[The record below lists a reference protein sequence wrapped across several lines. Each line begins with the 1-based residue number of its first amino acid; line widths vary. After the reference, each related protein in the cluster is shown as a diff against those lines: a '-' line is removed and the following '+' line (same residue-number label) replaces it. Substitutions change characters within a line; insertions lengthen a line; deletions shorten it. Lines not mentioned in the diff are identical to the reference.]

1 MSSRPTPGA
10 GSAPLAERG
19 SLPVRYPDVDSER
32 TMNRRAWW
40 LVGMNFLVPGS
51 AQVLAG
57 NRRLGRFGLGMT
69 IVGWVIAVV
78 TVVFFFANRTA
89 FIGFIT
95 HPAALIAVQALV
107 VGYVVLWI
115 VLTLDTLRLT
125 RLVRLGGGA
134 RAGVAAVVV
143 VLVALFGGGGAFAVS
158 RTASLNTGLE
168 VLAGTEVR
176 PPVDGYYNILM
187 IGADSG
193 EDREGLRPDST
204 SVVSIEAATGQ
215 ITTYG
220 LPRDLRNVAFAAPRD
235 SADPADAVDPAA
247 PAVPASGECVTPVG
261 LSMQGLYPAAYDG
274 QFNSIYSEVEFDHP
288 DFYPCAGSHGST
300 PGIEAMI
307 DAASG
312 ALGIPIQYYVI
323 IDMQGFQQLIDALGG
338 VTINVQERLP
348 VGGEWADGENVVP
361 ADYWIEPGVQVL
373 NGYNALWYARSRYT
387 TSDYDRMIRQRE
399 VQEAILRQFD
409 PLTVL
414 SRFDEIAAAGS
425 AAVRTDIPRNLL
437 STLIELALKGRDL
450 DVVKVEL
457 TPPTV
462 DPEAPDYAYIHTLV
476 ASTRVQPTP
485 EPTE

>member
-1 MSSRPTPGA
+1 MSSRPVYAAADRGA
-10 GSAPLAERG
+10 SLADRIA
-19 SLPVRYPDVDSER
+19 LPVRYPDLESPR

-40 LVGMNFLVPGS
+40 LLVMNFLIPGS

-57 NRRLGRFGLGMT
+57 NRRLGRFGLAMT
-69 IVGWVIAVV
+69 IVGWVLAVV
-78 TVVFFFANRTA
+78 TIVLLLASQSA

-95 HPAALIAVQALV
+95 QPAVLVAVQV
-107 VGYVVLWI
+107 VVAFYAVLWI

-125 RLVRLGGGA
+125 RLVRLGSGA
-134 RAGVAAVVV
+134 RVGVAGVVV
-143 VLVALFGGGGAFAVS
+143 VLIALFGGGGAFAVT
-158 RTASLNTGLE
+158 RTGSLNTGLS

-176 PPVDGYYNILM
+176 PPVDGYYNILL

-193 EDREGLRPDST
+193 EDRDGLRPDST

-220 LPRDLRNVAFAAPRD
+220 LPRDLRNVSFAASRD
-235 SADPADAVDPAA
+235 AADPEADADG
-247 PAVPASGECVTPVG
+247 GECVTPDE
-261 LSMQGLYPAAYDG
+261 LSMRGLYPEMYDG
-274 QFNSIYSEVEFDHP
+274 QLNSIYSEIEFDHP
-288 DFYPCAGSHGST
+288 DFYPCAVEHGST
-300 PGIEAMI
+300 PGIEGMI

-361 ADYWIEPGVQVL
+361 PDYWIEPGVQVL
-373 NGYNALWYARSRYT
+373 DGYNALWYARSRYT

-399 VQEAILRQFD
+399 VQEAILRQFE

-425 AAVRTDIPRNLL
+425 EAVRTDIPRDLL
-437 STLIELALKGRDL
+437 PTLIDLALKGRDL

-457 TPPTV
+457 TPPAI
-462 DPEAPDYAYIHTLV
+462 DPEQPDYAYIHTLV
-476 ASTRVQPTP
+476 QQTRVQPEP

>member
-1 MSSRPTPGA
+1 MSVGSRASGA
-10 GSAPLAERG
+10 SLAERVA
-19 SLPVRYPDVDSER
+19 LPVRYPDVDSPR
-32 TMNRRAWW
+32 VMARRAWW
-40 LVGMNFLVPGS
+40 LIVMNLLIPGS

-57 NRRLGRFGLGMT
+57 NRRLGRFGLGAT
-69 IVGWVIAVV
+69 IVGWVLAVIAI
-78 TVVFFFANRTA
+78 VFALTGQTA
-89 FIGFIT
+89 FLGVLT
-95 HPAALIAVQALV
+95 QPAVLVAVQVLV
-107 VGYVVLWI
+107 AFYVVLWI

-125 RLVRLGGGA
+125 RLVRLGTGA
-134 RAGVAAVVV
+134 RSAVAAVVV
-143 VLVALFGGGGAFAVS
+143 VLVALLGGGGAFALS
-158 RTASLNTGLE
+158 RAGSLNTGLG

-176 PPVDGYYNILM
+176 PPVDGYYNILL

-235 SADPADAVDPAA
+235 AADPETADAGA
-247 PAVPASGECVTPVG
+247 CITPLE
-261 LSMQGLYPAAYDG
+261 LSMQGLYPEAYDG
-274 QFNSIYSEVEFDHP
+274 QLSSIYSEVELDHP
-288 DFYPCAGSHGST
+288 DFYPCASEHGAT

-312 ALGIPIQYYVI
+312 ALGIPIQYYVL

-338 VTINVQERLP
+338 ITINVQERLP

-361 ADYWIEPGVQVL
+361 ADYWIEAGVQVL
-373 NGYNALWYARSRYT
+373 DGYNALWYARSRYT
-387 TSDYDRMIRQRE
+387 TSDYDRMNRQRE

-414 SRFDEIAAAGS
+414 TRFDEIAAAGN
-425 AAVRTDIPRNLL
+425 AAVQTDIPRDLL
-437 STLIELALKGRDL
+437 PTLIDLAMKGRDL
-450 DVVKVEL
+450 DVVKIEL
-457 TPPTV
+457 TPPNV
-462 DPEAPDYAYIHTLV
+462 DPEAPDYAYIHSLV
-476 ASTRVQPTP
+476 ASTRVVPEP

>member
-1 MSSRPTPGA
+1 MSSRPPTA
-10 GSAPLAERG
+10 AAERG
-19 SLPVRYPDVDSER
+19 ASLADRVALPVRYPDVESTP

-40 LVGMNFLVPGS
+40 LVVMNFLIPGS

-57 NRRLGRFGLGMT
+57 NRRLGRFGLATT
-69 IVGWVIAVV
+69 IVGWVLVVV
-78 TVVFFFANRTA
+78 TLVFLLTNQSA

-95 HPAALIAVQALV
+95 HPVVLVAVQV
-107 VGYVVLWI
+107 VVAFYVVLWI

-125 RLVRLGGGA
+125 RLVRLGSGA

-143 VLVALFGGGGAFAVS
+143 VLVAVFGGGGAFAVT
-158 RTASLNTGLE
+158 RTASLNSGLS

-176 PPVDGYYNILM
+176 PPVDGYYNILL

-193 EDREGLRPDST
+193 EDREGLRPDSV

-220 LPRDLRNVAFAAPRD
+220 LPRDLRNVSFAPSRD
-235 SADPADAVDPAA
+235 AADPLAEEGAGG
-247 PAVPASGECVTPVG
+247 GECVTPDE
-261 LSMQGLYPAAYDG
+261 LSMRGLYPEMYDG
-274 QFNSIYSEVEFDHP
+274 QLNSIYSEIEFDHP
-288 DFYPCAGSHGST
+288 DFYPCATGHGST
-300 PGIEAMI
+300 PGVEGML

-373 NGYNALWYARSRYT
+373 DGYNALWYARSRYT
-387 TSDYDRMIRQRE
+387 TSDYDRMNRQRE
-399 VQEAILRQFD
+399 VQEAILRQFE

-425 AAVRTDIPRNLL
+425 EAVRTDIPRDLL
-437 STLIELALKGRDL
+437 PTLIDLAMKGRDL

-457 TPPTV
+457 TPPTI
-462 DPEAPDYAYIHTLV
+462 DPEAPDYAYIHSLV
-476 ASTRVQPTP
+476 QQTRVQPEP
-485 EPTE
+485 EPGTAQ

>member
-1 MSSRPTPGA
+1 MSSRSTQGA
-10 GSAPLAERG
+10 AGASLAERG
-19 SLPVRYPDVDSER
+19 SLPVRYPDLDSQR

-40 LVGMNFLVPGS
+40 LIVMNFLIPGS

-69 IVGWVIAVV
+69 ILGWTIAVV
-78 TVVFFFANRTA
+78 AVVLVLAGGTA
-89 FIGFIT
+89 VIGFLA
-95 HPAALIAVQALV
+95 HPVVLV
-107 VGYVVLWI
+107 VVQVVVVAYVVLWI
-115 VLTLDTLRLT
+115 ALTLDTLRLT
-125 RLVRLGGGA
+125 RLVRLGTGA
-134 RAGVAAVVV
+134 RAGVAGVVV
-143 VLVALFGGGGAFAVS
+143 VLIALFGGGGAFAVT
-158 RTASLNTGLE
+158 RTASLNAGLD

-176 PPVDGYYNILM
+176 PPVDGYYNILL

-220 LPRDLRNVAFAAPRD
+220 LPRDLRNLAFATSRD
-235 SADPADAVDPAA
+235 GADPEADGAEAVE
-247 PAVPASGECVTPVG
+247 SGECVTPPE
-261 LSMQGLYPAAYDG
+261 LSMRGLYPEMYDG
-274 QFNSIYSEVEFDHP
+274 QLNSIYTEVEFDHP
-288 DFYPCAGSHGST
+288 DFYPCAASHGST
-300 PGIEAMI
+300 PGIEGMI

-348 VGGEWADGENVVP
+348 IGGEWLDGDNVVP

-373 NGYNALWYARSRYT
+373 DGFAALWYARSRYT

-409 PLTVL
+409 PITVL
-414 SRFDEIAAAGS
+414 ARFDEIAAAGS
-425 AAVRTDIPRNLL
+425 QAVRTDIPRDLL
-437 STLIELALKGRDL
+437 PTLIDLAMKGRDR

-457 TPPTV
+457 TPPTI
-462 DPEAPDYAYIHTLV
+462 DPEAPDYAYIHSLV
-476 ASTRVQPTP
+476 EQTRVQPEP
-485 EPTE
+485 EPTQ

>member
-1 MSSRPTPGA
+1 MSARPPYGA
-10 GSAPLAERG
+10 TDRGASLADRVA
-19 SLPVRYPDVDSER
+19 LPVRYPDVDSQGV
-32 TMNRRAWW
+32 MDRRAWW
-40 LVGMNFLVPGS
+40 LVIMNFLIPGS

-57 NRRLGRFGLGMT
+57 NRRLGRFGLAMT
-69 IVGWVIAVV
+69 IVGWVLLVV
-78 TVVFFFANRTA
+78 TIVFLLANRSA

-95 HPAALIAVQALV
+95 QPAVLVIVQV
-107 VGYVVLWI
+107 VVAFYVVLWI

-125 RLVRLGGGA
+125 RLVRLGTGA
-134 RAGVAAVVV
+134 RVGVAGVVAV
-143 VLVALFGGGGAFAVS
+143 LIALFGGGGAFAVT
-158 RTASLNTGLE
+158 RTASLNSGLA

-176 PPVDGYYNILM
+176 PPVDGYYNILL

-193 EDREGLRPDST
+193 EDRDGLRPDST

-220 LPRDLRNVAFAAPRD
+220 LPRDLRNVSFGTARDAAT
-235 SADPADAVDPAA
+235 VDPETGET
-247 PAVPASGECVTPVG
+247 VESGECVTPEA
-261 LSMQGLYPAAYDG
+261 LSMRGLYPEMYDG
-274 QFNSIYSEVEFDHP
+274 QLNSIYTEIEYDHP
-288 DFYPCAGSHGST
+288 DFYPCAVEHGSS
-300 PGIEAMI
+300 PGIEGML

-373 NGYNALWYARSRYT
+373 DGYNALWYARSRYT
-387 TSDYDRMIRQRE
+387 TSDYDRMNRQRE

-409 PLTVL
+409 PITVL
-414 SRFDEIAAAGS
+414 ARFDEIAAAGS
-425 AAVRTDIPRNLL
+425 EAVRTDIPRDLL
-437 STLIELALKGRDL
+437 PTLIDLAMKGRDL

-457 TPPTV
+457 TPPAI
-462 DPEAPDYAYIHTLV
+462 DPEQPDYAYIHTLV
-476 ASTRVQPTP
+476 QQTRVQPEPEETP
-485 EPTE
+485 